1 MLVLVMIMMTRQ
13 SFGVVATANCIQS
26 GNSVDFFHWLD
37 AGPGDFDLFGVHP
50 SAKVASCLLRW
61 GDQNETWH
69 RNQTQY
75 FVSWGDFSH
84 LLDTCD

>member
-1 MLVLVMIMMTRQ
+1 MLVMIMMMRQ

-26 GNSVDFFHWLD
+26 GNSVDVFQWLD

-61 GDQNETWH
+61 GDQKENMA
-69 RNQTQY
+69 NQTQY
-75 FVSWGDFSH
+75 FVSWADFSH
-84 LLDTCD
+84 LWDTCD